1 MRRPEKSPRL
11 STRPVADPFILRGLE
26 IFIFRVM
33 RYARPSKL
41 REYREFWTKVGAK
54 TYVKFMSALPLRL
67 PKVRRCLYFVHV
79 KYEELSFQQKS
90 NYKVHKII

>member
-11 STRPVADPFILRGLE
+11 STRPLADPFTLRLE

-33 RYARPSKL
+33 RYARLSKL

-67 PKVRRCLYFVHV
+67 PKVRWDVVSISYM
-79 KYEELSFQQKS
+79 
-90 NYKVHKII
+90 